1 MLYCF
6 LDTNI
11 FHEFKPITEIDWVN
25 ELGASKVCLVVTS
38 IVVKELDKHK
48 GGNNRRLKK
57 KARKWTAF
65 LENLDVGTDN
75 EIRQNVTLRLDLSE
89 PTDDTFNEYNLS
101 ASVADDRLLAKAI
114 ECAAQHTADKVAVV
128 SDDSAVRLKARG
140 YRLCVPTLTEE
151 NRLEHEP
158 DPVMQEL
165 NELRIENTR
174 LQNTQ
179 PKLQLGFRDSTGTLV
194 NFLKASND
202 FSKSLISE
210 SELEDLLQT
219 ERDKSQYVPIA
230 QTIDND
236 QLPVFSTLGTFRKTV
251 TNSQIDEY
259 YRNVDDFLERYREY
273 LVDISLARVF
283 PHRSILLNLVLM
295 NEGSIPAQNVEIRLD
310 VEGSSKVLLQVP
322 EAPPYEPSPPA
333 KPEPR
338 SLFDFGAYDRNL
350 LSYLGHGIHGNNI
363 DLGPPWE
370 EWTREEDSSG
380 LSWYEYGIKKIQHHR
395 SRDMEPLYLYLNEC
409 DKFPVTVSVKYEV
422 TADNLVDMLTGDLTV
437 IVNQSAP

>member
-1 MLYCF
+1 MRYCF

-11 FHEFKPITEIDWVN
+11 FIHCQDIKDIDWQS
-25 ELGASKVCLVVTS
+25 ELGVSEICLV
-38 IVVKELDKHK
+38 IAPVVFEELDVFKDDPR
-48 GGNNRRLKK
+48 NNRKRNR
-57 KARKWTAF
+57 ARSAINF
-65 LENLDVGTDN
+65 LETVLDSPDQTVRDG
-75 EIRQNVTLRLDLSE
+75 VTLE
-89 PTDDTFNEYNLS
+89 YAEEMPAIEFGIYNLNS
-101 ASVADDRLLAKAI
+101 NNNDDRLVASAICWSQTHVNSELILVSHDSGPRIKAKQRGLHARELTDKYKLPDQLDPRDKEIREFKSKLA
-114 ECAAQHTADKVAVV
+114 Q
-128 SDDSAVRLKARG
+128 
-140 YRLCVPTLTEE
+140 
-151 NRLEHEP
+151 
-158 DPVMQEL
+158 
-165 NELRIENTR
+165 IENA
-174 LQNTQ
+174 Q
-179 PKLQLGFRDSTGTLV
+179 PKLQLGFWDSMGKLV
-194 NFLKASND
+194 TYLHASND

-230 QTIDND
+230 QPIDND
-236 QLPVFSTLGTFRKTV
+236 QLPVFSTLATFRKTV

-350 LSYLGHGIHGNNI
+350 LPYLGHGIHGNNI

-395 SRDMEPLYLYLNEC
+395 SRDMEPLYLCLNEC
-409 DKFPVTVSVKYEV
+409 DKFPVTVGVAYEV